1 MSGTSAV
8 RWHVRHGMLACV
20 SACLAL
26 RHGTVACVSACLAP
40 GPRDAGMRGN
50 RSLPCPEAWHG
61 CLRASLPLPM
71 ANGRRHARQPA
82 HCRQGPR
89 PRNYNIYIY
98 IFMRAG
104 TWDLVGS
111 GTWLPAACLCPWPMA
126 ARPLSPNAQA
136 PKAQGQGQGIIIDR
150 GI

>member
-111 GTWLPAACLCPWPMA
+111 GTWLPACQPAFAHGQWQP
-126 ARPLSPNAQA
+126 ARCRPTPKRPR
-136 PKAQGQGQGIIIDR
+136 PKAKAKELS
-150 GI
+150 